1 MVAIRIWFNSEIIIS
16 ARRLERR
23 LLSIEDVRLSIEQGK
38 GPKTPAEFVCAV
50 VEKLANRISD
60 VVDTI
65 DDELTGVETAL
76 GERKDKVRQIQQ
88 RLSDLRKQTAAIR
101 RYLAPQREA
110 LAELY
115 RSGPHLSEDDRYS
128 IRYQTDRITHYVED
142 LDLARERALVL
153 HGELQNNIAEQQNS
167 RMYLLSIVATI
178 FLPLSFLTGVFGM
191 NVAGL
196 PGMEDP
202 NAFNVVAIGMGLIA
216 LALLAFVWWKK
227 WF

>member
-1 MVAIRIWFNSEIIIS
+1 M
-16 ARRLERR
+16 
-23 LLSIEDVRLSIEQGK
+23 
-38 GPKTPAEFVCAV
+38 
-50 VEKLANRISD
+50 
-60 VVDTI
+60 
-65 DDELTGVETAL
+65 
-76 GERKDKVRQIQQ
+76 
-88 RLSDLRKQTAAIR
+88 
-101 RYLAPQREA
+101 
-110 LAELY
+110 
-115 RSGPHLSEDDRYS
+115 
-128 IRYQTDRITHYVED
+128 
-142 LDLARERALVL
+142 L